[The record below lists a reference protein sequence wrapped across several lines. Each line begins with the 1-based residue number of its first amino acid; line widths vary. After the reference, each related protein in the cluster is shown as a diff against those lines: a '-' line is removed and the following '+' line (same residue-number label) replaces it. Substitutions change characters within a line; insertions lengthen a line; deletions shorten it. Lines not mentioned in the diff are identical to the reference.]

1 MVTYADTS
9 LIVPLYVPEPLS
21 TNAQKIVTTLSRAL
35 PFNQLHQL
43 ETRNAIRR
51 KIAAK
56 QATVTQVRNYLANLE
71 ADIDAGIWIS
81 VPTDWDKVY
90 AEAEQL
96 GARFTAKLNT
106 RSLDILHVALAIS
119 AGYTSFVTCD
129 GNQAKLA
136 KAAGLSCTLVREQ
149 TPSSPRAPE
158 TPRAEQLRISDLA
171 LRALHSGSP
180 HFHFGPIS

>member
-9 LIVPLYVPEPLS
+9 LIVPLYVPEPPS
-21 TNAQKIVTTLSRAL
+21 ANAQKIVTALSRAL
-35 PFNQLHQL
+35 PFNQLHRL

-56 QATVTQVRNYLANLE
+56 QATAAQVRSYLANLE
-71 ADIDAGIWIS
+71 TDIDAGIWIS

-106 RSLDILHVALAIS
+106 RSLDTLHVALAIV

-129 GNQAKLA
+129 GDQAKVA
-136 KAAGLSCTLVREQ
+136 KAAGLSCTLVQ
-149 TPSSPRAPE
+149 
-158 TPRAEQLRISDLA
+158 
-171 LRALHSGSP
+171 
-180 HFHFGPIS
+180 

>member
-21 TNAQKIVTTLSRAL
+21 TNAQKIVTALSRAL

-43 ETRNAIRR
+43 ETRNAIKR

-90 AEAEQL
+90 AEAKQL

-136 KAAGLSCTLVREQ
+136 KAAGLSCTLVRE
-149 TPSSPRAPE
+149 
-158 TPRAEQLRISDLA
+158 
-171 LRALHSGSP
+171 
-180 HFHFGPIS
+180 